1 MFAVYKIMLPLLLV
15 MFVAMGLWVS
25 VLHFPWEW
33 VFYMVMGLEV
43 MVATVAMT
51 MEYQAQQ
58 VGGVSSWG
66 SLGLIGSN
74 LFLLVCW
81 VYYVM
86 DYGVIKK
93 SKFRDFKWRR
103 DLLK

>member
-43 MVATVAMT
+43 MVATFAMT

-66 SLGLIGSN
+66 SLGFIGSN
-74 LFLLVCW
+74 LFFACVLGILR
-81 VYYVM
+81 
-86 DYGVIKK
+86 YGLWCYQKI
-93 SKFRDFKWRR
+93 
-103 DLLK
+103 